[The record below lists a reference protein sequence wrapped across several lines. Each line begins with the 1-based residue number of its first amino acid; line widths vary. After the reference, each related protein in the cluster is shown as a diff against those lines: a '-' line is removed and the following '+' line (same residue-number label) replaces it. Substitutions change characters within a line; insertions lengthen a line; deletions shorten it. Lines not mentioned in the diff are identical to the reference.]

1 MVKAL
6 RAFVAAAAAF
16 VAVVAPQR
24 ALATFPDLMKRLPA
38 DTNAVFVFNFD
49 AIMKSPLGQQMDW
62 ANKWSDAYEN
72 GPVPFPVGT
81 SRAVVGAYFVPAIK
95 DSNWKIAMMDM
106 SQQIDLPAIA
116 RAEGGYPDR
125 MWDKDAVVSPQGA
138 FFIKVAPDVL
148 AAMEPANRPYALKWI
163 RESAQ
168 SGGPT
173 SPFLQGLV
181 IGMGATSQIAMG
193 IDTSGMFSAPAVRR
207 NMAIAPFASLGEKAD
222 LDLWSN
228 LMASM
233 QDIKINITVTDKISA
248 KLTVDFGMDI
258 AVMQSKG
265 RALFMEIMDRQGMSL
280 PDVADWT
287 ASVDGKSFIAE
298 GTLTPQSM
306 RMLVQV
312 IGMPAPAMTTVVAE
326 ESNDPKVVGPASKRY
341 FRTISDSI
349 DQFRSKSGGN
359 YQGAT
364 TWVIREAQRIERLP
378 ILNVDPELVA
388 WGGEIANRL
397 RQVGGNFA
405 YDQQNNNAKV
415 MNVQAAGTYDY
426 SYNGGNGYWGS
437 GNGFNTSGTYGRG
450 TQQNL
455 EWQRQRAQIYQQSKA
470 DSIKTAMNI
479 FGDIGSSRD
488 KMRAQMVEKYKMEF

>member
-6 RAFVAAAAAF
+6 RAFVAAAAAIM
-16 VAVVAPQR
+16 AMAAPQR

-49 AIMKSPLGQQMDW
+49 AIMKSPLGLQMDW
-62 ANKWSDAYEN
+62 ASKWSDAYEN
-72 GPVPFPVGT
+72 GPVPFPAGT

-106 SQQIDLPAIA
+106 TQPIDLPVIA

-168 SGGPT
+168 GAGPT

-181 IGMGATSQIAMG
+181 IGMGARSQIAMG
-193 IDTSGMFSAPAVRR
+193 IDTNGMFSAPTVRR

-222 LDLWSN
+222 LDMWSN
-228 LMASM
+228 LLASM
-233 QDIKINITVTDKISA
+233 QDIKINITITDKINA
-248 KLTVDFGMDI
+248 KLSVDFGMDM
-258 AVMQSKG
+258 AVMATKG
-265 RALFMEIMDRQGMSL
+265 KPLFMEIMDRAGLSI

-287 ASVDGKSFIAE
+287 ASVDGKTFIAE

-306 RMLVQV
+306 RMLLQV
-312 IGMPAPAMTTVVAE
+312 IGMPSPSMTTTVEA
-326 ESNDPKVVGPASKRY
+326 ESNDPKVIGPVSKRY

-359 YQGAT
+359 YQGAK
-364 TWVIREAQRIERLP
+364 TWLIREAQRIERLP

-397 RQVGGNFA
+397 RQVGANFA
-405 YDQQNNNAKV
+405 YDEQSNTAKV
-415 MNVQAAGTYDY
+415 MNVQSAGSYDF

-437 GNGFNTSGTYGRG
+437 GNGFNTSGTWGRG

-455 EWQRQRAQIYQQSKA
+455 EWQRQRSQIYEQSKA
-470 DSIKTAMNI
+470 DSIKKAMDI
-479 FGDIGSSRD
+479 FGNIGSTRD
-488 KMRAQMVEKYKMEF
+488 QMRAKMVEKYKMEF

>member
-1 MVKAL
+1 MIKVL
-6 RAFVAAAAAF
+6 RTFVAAAAAI
-16 VAVVAPQR
+16 VAVAAPQR
-24 ALATFPDLMKRLPA
+24 ALATFPELMKRLPP
-38 DTNAVFVFNFD
+38 DTNAIFVFNFD
-49 AIMKSPLGQQMDW
+49 PIMKAPLAQQLDW
-62 ANKWSDAYEN
+62 QTKWGDAYEN

-81 SRAVVGAYFVPAIK
+81 ARAVVGANFNPATK
-95 DSNWKIAMMDM
+95 DSTWKLAMMDM

-125 MWDKDAVVSPQGA
+125 MWDMDAVVSPQGA
-138 FFIKVAPDVL
+138 FFLKVKPDVL
-148 AAMEPANRPYALKWI
+148 AGIEPADRQRTLKWI

-168 SGGPT
+168 AGGPT
-173 SPFLQGLV
+173 STFLQGLV
-181 IGMGATSQIAMG
+181 IGMGARSQIVMG
-193 IDTSGMFSAPAVRR
+193 IDTSNMFSAPTVRR
-207 NMAIAPFASLGEKAD
+207 NMAIAPFAALGEKAD

-228 LMASM
+228 LLASM
-233 QDIKINITVTDKISA
+233 QDIRIDVSITDKINA
-248 KLTVDFGMDI
+248 KLTVDFGLDV
-258 AVMQSKG
+258 AVMASKG
-265 RALFMEIMDRQGMSL
+265 KPLFMEILDRAGLTL

-287 ASVDGKSFIAE
+287 ASVDGKTFTAQGALS
-298 GTLTPQSM
+298 PQSL
-306 RMLVQV
+306 RLLIEI
-312 IGMPAPAMTTVVAE
+312 IGMPAPSMTTAVEE

-349 DQFRSKSGGN
+349 DQFRTKSGGN

-378 ILNVDPELVA
+378 ILNVDPQLVA

-437 GNGFNTSGTYGRG
+437 GNGFNTSGTWGRG